1 MPNTVARGETIAGA
15 PPTDEIAAFIAV
27 AELAS
32 FTRAAVRLG
41 SSKSGVG
48 KSVQR
53 LEVRLGARL
62 LRRSTRTVRLT
73 EEGALYLEAARAALA
88 SLAEAGRA
96 LAARRGEPTGHLRLD
111 LPAGLGW
118 VILPTLAGFAARH
131 PRLTLEV
138 SASDSFSAPLADGW
152 DVVVRIGF
160 VTDSGLLA
168 RKLCDL
174 QLGLYAAPA
183 YLAWRGTPRVPEE
196 LSGHDA
202 ILFRGP
208 DGRLRPWVLDH
219 GGARIEIAPPPR
231 LILSDG
237 RAVVEAACAGFGI
250 AQAYDATCAAAI
262 EAGHLV
268 PVLPELAAAGPPAHA
283 LLPGGRTDTSAK
295 VRVLLDHLR
304 TVLHRPET
312 HPPPL

>member
-1 MPNTVARGETIAGA
+1 MAGV
-15 PPTDEIAAFIAV
+15 PPTDEIAAFVAV

-48 KSVQR
+48 KAVQR
-53 LEVRLGARL
+53 LEAQLGTRL
-62 LRRSTRTVRLT
+62 LRRSTRAVRLT
-73 EEGALYLEAARAALA
+73 EDGALYLEAARAALA
-88 SLAEAGRA
+88 GLAEAGRA
-96 LAARRGEPTGHLRLD
+96 LAARRGEPVGHLRLD

-118 VILPTLAGFAARH
+118 VILPTLAGFVARH

-138 SASDSFSAPLADGW
+138 AFSDRFSAPLAEGW

-160 VTDSGLLA
+160 MADSDLLA

-174 QLGLYAAPA
+174 RLGLYAAPA
-183 YLAWRGTPRVPEE
+183 YLARRGTPYAPEE
-196 LSGHDA
+196 LLGHDA

-208 DGRLRPWVLDH
+208 DGRLRPWVLDR
-219 GGARIEIAPPPR
+219 GGARVEIAPPPR

-262 EAGHLV
+262 AAGSLV
-268 PVLPELAAAGPPAHA
+268 PVLPELAAMGPPAHA
-283 LLPGGRTDTSAK
+283 LLPGGRAGTSAK
-295 VRVLLDHLR
+295 VRVLLDHLM
-304 TVLHRPET
+304 TVLH
-312 HPPPL
+312 HA

>member
-1 MPNTVARGETIAGA
+1 MPNTVVPGETIAGA
-15 PPTDEIAAFIAV
+15 PPTDEIAAFVAV

-48 KSVQR
+48 KAVQR
-53 LEVRLGARL
+53 LEARLGTRL
-62 LRRSTRTVRLT
+62 LRRSTRAVRLT
-73 EEGALYLEAARAALA
+73 EDGALYLEAALA
-88 SLAEAGRA
+88 GLAEAGRA

-138 SASDSFSAPLADGW
+138 AVSDRFSAPLADGW

-160 VTDSGLLA
+160 MADSDLLA

-183 YLAWRGTPRVPEE
+183 YLARRGTPCAPEE
-196 LSGHDA
+196 LLGHDA

-208 DGRLRPWVLDH
+208 DGRLRPWVLDR
-219 GGARIEIAPPPR
+219 GGARVEIAPPPR

-262 EAGHLV
+262 ATGSIV
-268 PVLPELAAAGPPAHA
+268 PVLPELAAAGPPVHA
-283 LLPGGRTDTSAK
+283 LLPGGRADTSAK
-295 VRVLLDHLR
+295 VRVLLDHLM
-304 TVLHRPET
+304 TVLH
-312 HPPPL
+312 HA